1 VVLPLQASP
10 QPLRLLMVVL
20 LQQPL
25 PQPKQLPLPL
35 QPLLPLHPWC
45 MAVLRP

>member
-10 QPLRLLMVVL
+10 QPPQLLMVVL

-25 PQPKQLPLPL
+25 PQPKQPPLPL

-45 MAVLRP
+45 MAVLRT